1 MSGEPFGFIL
11 AFAKKKILRFTMFL
25 LQHLLLYLFVSTI
38 TDTFQAMDLA
48 TLEAL
53 NSSRVT
59 DLDILLLALTMS
71 AYGLGAV
78 VPVALYLLG
87 HIRKSAALRLKAFQ
101 YVLAMCLMVGVIGAL
116 KYTVNRTRPFI
127 GHDSIERIAEASS
140 PSFPSGHT
148 AFAFTAAVALAL
160 MFRNAPLRVT
170 VLAWAV
176 LVAYSR
182 LALGVH
188 YPSDVLASILI
199 GTTAAMA
206 AHYTFRKYGS
216 LAPIR

>member
-1 MSGEPFGFIL
+1 
-11 AFAKKKILRFTMFL
+11 MFL

-53 NSSRVT
+53 NSSRIT

-87 HIRKSAALRLKAFQ
+87 HVRKSAALRLKAFQ
-101 YVLAMCLMVGVIGAL
+101 YLLAMCLMVGVIGAL
-116 KYTVNRTRPFI
+116 KYTVNRTRPFV
-127 GHDSIERIAEASS
+127 GHNSIERIAEASS

-199 GTTAAMA
+199 GTTAAIV
-206 AHYTFRKYGS
+206 AHHTFRKYGS
-216 LAPIR
+216 MVPIGKDI

>member
-1 MSGEPFGFIL
+1 
-11 AFAKKKILRFTMFL
+11 MFL
-25 LQHLLLYLFVSTI
+25 LQHLLLSLFLSTI

-59 DLDILLLALTMS
+59 DLDLLLLALTMS

-87 HIRKSAALRLKAFQ
+87 HVRKSAALRLKAFQ

-116 KYTVNRTRPFI
+116 KYTVNRTRPFV
-127 GHDSIERIAEASS
+127 GHNSIERIAEASS

-160 MFRNAPLRVT
+160 MFRNAPLRVM
-170 VLAWAV
+170 VLAWAI

-206 AHYTFRKYGS
+206 AHHTFRKYGS
-216 LAPIR
+216 LVPIW